1 MRKFFTLLFIS
12 GCLQLVQAQ
21 NDGTGNFTVN
31 NTPNSV
37 LTNDKIKPGKE
48 ITHFSFKDI
57 HGKVHSTAEL
67 KGKVVVLNFW
77 FASCKPCIEEVDE
90 FNVLVSKYKDSNVVF
105 LSPTFENAE
114 VCKKFID
121 KYALTT
127 TVIPNQKEYTK
138 ALNLIYY
145 PTNIVLDK
153 DGFIYKS
160 YSGSTPDIDKVL
172 SSDID
177 FLLRM

>member
-1 MRKFFTLLFIS
+1 MRAILSILMLCS
-12 GCLQLVQAQ
+12 GIQMASAQ

-48 ITHFSFKDI
+48 ITHFTFKDMK
-57 HGKVHSTAEL
+57 GKLYTTTDL

-90 FNVLVSKYKDSNVVF
+90 FDFLVNKYKDSNVVF

-114 VCKKFID
+114 VSKKFMD
-121 KYALTT
+121 KYNLTT
-127 TVIPNQKEYTK
+127 IVIPNQKEYTK

-145 PTNIVLDK
+145 PTNLVLDK

-172 SSDID
+172 MSDID